1 MASNTIIKGVHVSFD
16 IVDHF
21 APRIPKQ
28 RCPEEDATIS
38 RICVAENLTMAINA
52 LPQSGD
58 VICAMKDLR
67 LPIIIHAYYIKG
79 EGMNNEEVRKYVPD
93 AEFSGEYWITS
104 VPSSVL
110 RIDYK
115 ITGFET
121 KVIQDCFG
129 HGLIILWEIQTKRCK
144 FQDNIKNFLKMYGR
158 NGEGNE
164 QQKKIFVDNT
174 YRTVLSN
181 IYRERLEKKEESVS

>member
-1 MASNTIIKGVHVSFD
+1 
-16 IVDHF
+16 
-21 APRIPKQ
+21 
-28 RCPEEDATIS
+28 
-38 RICVAENLTMAINA
+38 
-52 LPQSGD
+52 
-58 VICAMKDLR
+58 
-67 LPIIIHAYYIKG
+67 
-79 EGMNNEEVRKYVPD
+79 MNNEEVRKYVPD

-129 HGLIILWEIQTKRCK
+129 HDLIILWEIQTKRCK

-164 QQKKIFVDNT
+164 RQKKIFVDNT

>member
-1 MASNTIIKGVHVSFD
+1 MESNTIIKGVHVSFD

-21 APRIPKQ
+21 TPRIPKQ
-28 RCPEEDATIS
+28 RCPEEDAIIS

-52 LPQSGD
+52 LPQAGD
-58 VICAMKDLR
+58 VICAMKDLK

-104 VPSSVL
+104 VPLSVL
-110 RIDYK
+110 RIDYE
-115 ITGFET
+115 IAGFET
-121 KVIQDCFG
+121 KVIQDRFG
-129 HGLIILWEIQTKRCK
+129 HDLIVLWGIQTKRCK

-164 QQKKIFVDNT
+164 RQKKIFADNT

-181 IYRERLEKKEESVS
+181 IYRERREKKEESVS